1 MNQFKVGDRVE
12 IINVKDNED
21 VIDNEYIKDGMLG
34 TIISIGGSEPNIG
47 VEFDEYIDGHSIAGI
62 GVKSH
67 CWFMYAENLKRVGS
81 SKDSELD
88 QLCLILEKAMNR
100 LYEIADSYTMK
111 QAANGIINILQ
122 RKSVDRLELNRF
134 KKALEDNHNEDM

>member
-1 MNQFKVGDRVE
+1 MSKFKVGDRVE
-12 IINVKDNED
+12 VSDSRYLGDKAE
-21 VIDNEYIKDGMLG
+21 IKKGMLG
-34 TIISIGGSEPNIG
+34 TIRVIDDSEPNIG
-47 VEFDEYIDGHSIAGI
+47 VEFDDCINGHSLQGAGAA
-62 GVKSH
+62 KH
-67 CWFMYAENLKRVGS
+67 CWFMYAEELKKVGS
-81 SKDSELD
+81 RKDSELD
-88 QLCLILEKAMNR
+88 QLCLTLEKAMNR